1 MRVQG
6 RWGAAA
12 AAERRTAS
20 RARRGRAPIMLMYSI
35 FHEYL
40 RRSYGV
46 MPADCVAAGGRVRVG
61 RHGKAGVGGSTVL
74 PRLARSFFPHG
85 RKRRADVGQLLVDAL
100 LLRLLGLA
108 CGRGGRAEGGQR
120 WRARAGVRTTL
131 GGGLRGALYF
141 PAPPHYEQ
149 LRTSEMNVLRPRYS
163 AMMTVDRRLQ
173 GHGSHRGMCVS
184 RVAQQYA
191 ACASAGPRRWLPSIS
206 S

>member
-61 RHGKAGVGGSTVL
+61 HGKVEGA
-74 PRLARSFFPHG
+74 
-85 RKRRADVGQLLVDAL
+85 K
-100 LLRLLGLA
+100 RLLGSGSSTA
-108 CGRGGRAEGGQR
+108 
-120 WRARAGVRTTL
+120 
-131 GGGLRGALYF
+131 
-141 PAPPHYEQ
+141 
-149 LRTSEMNVLRPRYS
+149 VLVYI
-163 AMMTVDRRLQ
+163 
-173 GHGSHRGMCVS
+173 G
-184 RVAQQYA
+184 
-191 ACASAGPRRWLPSIS
+191 
-206 S
+206 